1 RDGED
6 VAEVADRDGL
16 PQVHA
21 ELEAVRAIEGGD
33 PPHPLGA
40 EPGARAV
47 RGPRVV
53 RSAEDSNVVGPA
65 GPDVLD
71 EGRLEEGVDARVVR
85 QLAPAERGDG
95 AVHDRVGPLEAE
107 LQSPGDLLLVPR
119 VRDQRLAFEG
129 AASLRA
135 VT

>member
-1 RDGED
+1 
-6 VAEVADRDGL
+6 
-16 PQVHA
+16 
-21 ELEAVRAIEGGD
+21 
-33 PPHPLGA
+33 
-40 EPGARAV
+40 PGARTV

-53 RSAEDSNVVGPA
+53 RSAEDGDVEGPA

-71 EGRLEEGVDARVVR
+71 EGRLEEGVDAGVVR

-107 LQSPGDLLLVPR
+107 LESPGALLLMHR
-119 VRDQRLAFEG
+119 VRVRRLALEG

-135 VT
+135 VSV